1 MRLRV
6 ITEQCRRHNCE
17 RESGAAVKQIR
28 RIFGPVSALVAVQVV
43 WVALVVFWITWFV
56 GRNRELKELAAHYR
70 SELLVRRAGWSDL
83 VHGLLLLS
91 ILLVGVYALFL
102 FWRRQSRLYQQQR
115 EFITQVT
122 HELKS
127 PLASIQLHLETIRLR
142 RPPEERLNAFVET
155 MLDDTRRLQSQ
166 IENLLLMARLEQRR
180 RPSDLRE
187 IDLSAF
193 VTRYLDENRDRLP
206 PGTRL
211 EIQVETDIRAA
222 VEPDEMG
229 TVLRNL
235 LENAVL
241 YSPDQPEILVRLVRD
256 GRYVVLSVK
265 DRGQGVSRDQLKK
278 IFQRFYR
285 VEQPNDRIRGTGLGL
300 YIVQTV
306 AKNCG
311 GSVAAESAGPGSGC
325 TIAMRLP
332 LLEKK

>member
-1 MRLRV
+1 MKRF
-6 ITEQCRRHNCE
+6 
-17 RESGAAVKQIR
+17 R
-28 RIFGPVSALVAVQVV
+28 RILSPVSALVAIQLV
-43 WVALVVFWITWFV
+43 WVALVVLWITWFV
-56 GRNRELKELAAHYR
+56 GRNRELKALAERYR
-70 SELLVRRAGWSDL
+70 SELLVHGANWFDL
-83 VHGLLLLS
+83 AQGLLLLS
-91 ILLVGVYALFL
+91 IMLAGVYALFL
-102 FWRRQSRLYQQQR
+102 FWRRQSSLYQQQR

-142 RPPEERLNAFVET
+142 RPPEDRLDAFVDT
-155 MLDDTRRLQSQ
+155 MLDDTRRLHSQ
-166 IENLLLMARLEQRR
+166 IDNLLLAARLEQRR
-180 RPSDLRE
+180 RPSELRE

-193 VTRYLDENRDRLP
+193 VVRYLDETRDRLP

-211 EIQVETDIRAA
+211 EMAIEPDIRAA

-241 YSPDQPEILVRLVRD
+241 YSPGQADILVRLRRE
-256 GRYVVLSVK
+256 GRSAALSVQ
-265 DRGQGVSRDQLKK
+265 DHGVGIAAGELKK

-285 VEQPNDRIRGTGLGL
+285 IEQSGDRVRGTGLGL

-306 AKNCG
+306 ARNCG
-311 GSVAAESAGPGSGC
+311 GSVSAASAGPGAGC
-325 TIAMRLP
+325 TITLLLP